1 MLRGVGKYWF
11 LIKSVLRV
19 CGKVLVSDTVCA
31 EGCGKFWFLIQ
42 SVLRDVGKYWFLI
55 QSVLRGVG
63 KYFCAEGVWES
74 TGF

>member
-1 MLRGVGKYWF
+1 M
-11 LIKSVLRV
+11 
-19 CGKVLVSDTVCA
+19 VSDTVCA